1 MVNIGLL
8 GLGTVG
14 SGVFDIVKDRNESL
28 KKSTGKNINISK
40 ILVRDA
46 SKNRNLD
53 IDNSI
58 LTENVDDILND
69 DSIDIIVEV
78 IGGIDLA
85 YEYIKTALSKGK
97 SVVTANK
104 AVISLHLEELNRLA
118 KENNCGLLYE
128 ASVAGGIPIIKGLN
142 EALRINKIDNIEGIL
157 NGTTNFILTKMYDD
171 NLSFEEALDLAH
183 EYGYAEADPTDDI
196 EGYDAAR
203 KISILASLAFDAKAS
218 IDDVECHGISSIKA
232 SDIKRFKEIGL
243 APKLLGCAI
252 KKNNE
257 FSLTVEPILVD
268 DTSLFSAVKDAFNA
282 VNLDCDIVGDLQFY
296 GQGAGKLPT
305 GNAVV
310 SDIIDIINEDY
321 KKFDYCPNPDIVVGE
336 NSLFEGLY
344 YFRASLDE
352 NDDKKIIKAFEDKS
366 IDIKYEVQDQEL
378 VILTEMISSELIA
391 NLITEDLK
399 LPAKSYSYLRI
410 ESEVLNSLVDIS
422 F

>member
-1 MVNIGLL
+1 M
-8 GLGTVG
+8 
-14 SGVFDIVKDRNESL
+14 
-28 KKSTGKNINISK
+28 
-40 ILVRDA
+40 
-46 SKNRNLD
+46 
-53 IDNSI
+53 
-58 LTENVDDILND
+58 
-69 DSIDIIVEV
+69 
-78 IGGIDLA
+78 
-85 YEYIKTALSKGK
+85 KTALSKGK

-104 AVISLHLEELNRLA
+104 AVISLHLEELDNLA
-118 KENNCGLLYE
+118 KENDCGLLYE

-171 NLSFEEALDLAH
+171 DLSFEEALDLAH
-183 EYGYAEADPTDDI
+183 KYGYAEADPTDDI

-232 SDIKRFKEIGL
+232 SDIKRFKKMGL

-282 VNLDCDIVGDLQFY
+282 VNLDCDIVGNLQFY

-305 GNAVV
+305 GDAVV
-310 SDIIDIINEDY
+310 SDIIDIINKDY
-321 KKFDYCPNPDIVVGE
+321 KKFDYCPNPDVVVGE
-336 NSLFEGLY
+336 KSLFEGLY
-344 YFRASLDE
+344 YFRASLNKNDE
-352 NDDKKIIKAFEDKS
+352 NKIIDGFKNRNINIE
-366 IDIKYEVQDQEL
+366 YEIQGEEL
-378 VILTEMISSELIA
+378 IILTEKISSELIA
-391 NLITEDLK
+391 DLITKDLN
-399 LPAKSYSYLRI
+399 LPAKTYSYLRI
-410 ESEVLNSLVDIS
+410 ESEVLSSLDDIS